1 MNKKKEI
8 RGFEFS
14 KPLSSYLKRNN
25 GARKGKENGE
35 KNGEFRILSTNT
47 LGGE

>member
-1 MNKKKEI
+1 VHYINKKKEI

-14 KPLSSYLKRNN
+14 KPLSSNLKRNN
-25 GARKGKENGE
+25 GARKGEL
-35 KNGEFRILSTNT
+35 RILSTNT